1 MRELERFEPVG
12 RQYGLHLEL
21 LDRAELRR
29 RFPWIGSE
37 IVGASFQPEDGS
49 INPRLVGLEFA
60 RAARR
65 FGAEIMEGQE
75 IREIAHDGT
84 RFVAESVQGLGWE
97 ARRVGKEWGGQCKLR
112 GSP

>member
-12 RQYGLHLEL
+12 SQYGLHLEL

-29 RFPWIGSE
+29 RFPWIGPE

-75 IREIAHDGT
+75 IREIAHRSDEHT
-84 RFVAESVQGLGWE
+84 SELQSLMRISYAAF
-97 ARRVGKEWGGQCKLR
+97 C
-112 GSP
+112 